1 MSAKSSTFV
10 PVNKKTDMQF
20 YVFLIAFA
28 AFASRSIA
36 CSFMPD
42 NATENALADSISK
55 NISLDEV
62 EVVSMVKENT
72 AMRQQPSSVSLISK
86 QQLELEHI
94 TSLKG
99 VSALVPNFFMPD
111 YGSRLTSAVYIRG
124 IGSRINTPAVGMY
137 VDNVPYVDKSAFDFN
152 FFDIERVDVM
162 RGPQGTLYGRN
173 AMGGIIRVYTKN
185 PFSYEGTDVKV
196 GYATADNHRSISA
209 THYQTVNSKFAFS
222 GGGYYEGGD
231 GFFKNA
237 FTEQNADKIEAG
249 GGRIRGIY
257 KPSDRLN
264 FDLSISYDYSDEGA
278 YPYYYLGNP
287 FDSSFDASVGTICNN
302 REHKYRRGLLNTGL
316 NIEYKAPS
324 FVMNAI
330 TGYQN
335 INDRMF
341 MDQDFISKD
350 IYTLE
355 QRQKINTVTEE
366 VTFKNANKDSRWNWV
381 SGVNFMYQTLAT
393 EGPVHFY
400 DDGLRWLESNI
411 NSHMPDVT
419 AIPSLA
425 RMGFTSMSV
434 NMRGD
439 DLKMGGTFDTPLLN
453 TAVFH
458 QSTLRIAPKLL
469 ATLGLRLDYEKMSM
483 TYNAPATVDYG
494 FLLANPRA
502 AMMQVDLQDLSSQ
515 LLYDGKMHED
525 YLTVLPKASIMYKF
539 SNNSNVYALA
549 AKGQRSGGYNVQMF
563 SDILQGAMQNV
574 MMTEIQSGVAEYLKK
589 FTAMGMPA
597 SVIESVTK
605 TMADNMPIGEDPSV
619 DQVVFKPEY
628 SWNFELGTHLGTADR
643 KYQLDAAVFLI
654 STHDQQIAR
663 FAPTGLGRMM
673 VNAGKSRSYGAELTA
688 LCRPDAHWTFTAN
701 YGFTQATF
709 TDYDAGN
716 GTDYTGNYVPFVPK
730 HTLHLD
736 AAYTW
741 QLGKSWAKAIT
752 LGADYSGAGSL
763 YWTESNN
770 SKQSYYSLLGAR
782 LALDTGNASFQLWAR
797 NLTDTNYRTFG
808 FESAHRSFE
817 QLGKPMQLGIDV
829 RFSIK

>member
-1 MSAKSSTFV
+1 MQSLLFLSA
-10 PVNKKTDMQF
+10 
-20 YVFLIAFA
+20 IA
-28 AFASRSIA
+28 AFAGHTIA
-36 CSFMPD
+36 ENPAQVSPEQEGM
-42 NATENALADSISK
+42 ATDSVAR
-55 NISLDEV
+55 NISLDGV
-62 EVVSMVKENT
+62 EVISTVKENT
-72 AMRQQPSSVSLISK
+72 AMRQQPSSVSIVSK
-86 QQLELEHI
+86 EQLEASHA

-99 VSALVPNFFMPD
+99 VSSLVPNFFMPD
-111 YGSRLTSAVYIRG
+111 YGSRITSAVYIRG

-152 FFDIERVDVM
+152 FFDIERVDVL

-173 AMGGIIRVYTKN
+173 AMGGIVRVYTKN
-185 PFSYEGTDVKV
+185 PFSYDGTDVKL
-196 GYATADNHRSISA
+196 GYATADNHRNVA
-209 THYQTVNSKFAFS
+209 VTHYHRVSSQFAFS

-231 GFFKNA
+231 GFFKNS
-237 FTEQNADKIEAG
+237 FTDKNADAIQAG
-249 GGRIRGIY
+249 GARFRSIF

-264 FDLSISYDYSDEGA
+264 FDLSLSYDYSDEGA
-278 YPYYYLGNP
+278 YPYYYTGSFANP
-287 FDSSFDASVGTICNN
+287 AFEAESIGKICNN

-355 QRQKINTVTEE
+355 QKQRINTFTEE

-381 SGVNFMYQTLAT
+381 SGVNFMYQALNTQ
-393 EGPVHFY
+393 GPVVFY
-400 DDGLRWLESNI
+400 GDGLSWLESNI

-419 AIPSLA
+419 AIPSLQ

-434 NMRGD
+434 NFRGD
-439 DLKMGGTFDTPLLN
+439 ALRMGGTFDTPTFN

-469 ATLGLRLDYEKMSM
+469 ATLGLRLDYEKMQMS
-483 TYNAPATVDYG
+483 YNAPATVDYG
-494 FLLANPRA
+494 FTLANPSPR
-502 AMMQVDLQDLSSQ
+502 MHVNLPELSSP
-515 LLYDGKMHED
+515 LLYDGKIDSD
-525 YLTVLPKASIMYKF
+525 YLTLLPKASLMYELSKQ
-539 SNNSNVYALA
+539 SNLYASV

-563 SDILQGAMQNV
+563 SDLLQGSMQNA
-574 MMTEIQSGVAEYLKK
+574 MMAEIQSGVAEYLKK

-605 TMADNMPIGEDPSV
+605 TMADNMPVSENPTV

-654 STHDQQIAR
+654 NTRDQQIAR

-673 VNAGKSRSYGAELTA
+673 VNAGKSRSYGAELSA
-688 LCRPDAHWTFTAN
+688 FCHPDEHWNITAN
-701 YGFTQATF
+701 YGFTNAKF
-709 TDYDAGN
+709 TDYDAGAGN
-716 GTDYTGNYVPFVPK
+716 DYTDNYVPFVPK

-741 QLGKSWAKAIT
+741 QMPASSPVHALT
-752 LGADYSGAGSL
+752 LGADYRGAGSI
-763 YWTESNN
+763 YWTEANN
-770 SKQSYYSLLGAR
+770 MKQGFYSLLGAR
-782 LALDTGNASFQLWAR
+782 LAIETKAATIMLWGR
-797 NLTDTNYRTFG
+797 NLTDACYNTFS
-808 FESAHRSFE
+808 FESAGRGFE
-817 QLGKPMQLGIDV
+817 QHGKPIQFGVDV
-829 RFSIK
+829 RFTIK